1 MSAPA
6 VVNVVVIH
14 AEAHPDEA
22 LRAMAE
28 LGGAWR
34 WMYLGRS
41 YQQMLRWRRA
51 LDGAAEQQRIA
62 RPLNECAARLRRP
75 FLELIARL
83 GRERQSLAWW
93 TSRLAERSPFMS
105 PLFLHCCY
113 LHVVL
118 QSNDEQL
125 VVVAESAALAGAV
138 ARALASRGRVVARVG
153 GGADA
158 RERRGQRLRLGRA
171 VAAFSRL
178 FLRRRQAAAPL
189 PERSDK
195 PLVLMRTWIDDG
207 CFDDQDHFRDRYYGP
222 LRDWLLARGY
232 DAVLVAVPFNNAG
245 PPAALWE
252 RLRANGVRFIDP
264 YALFGRREYLASLRL
279 ARERARMMFDG
290 VTLDGVDVTDLFN
303 DSARTT
309 ALDASTLEATL
320 WHDFPRLLA
329 ARCFRPERFIDLYEN
344 LNYEKP
350 LTLGLR
356 EALPETRL
364 VSFQHGIPAPQL
376 LSLFVTAE
384 EAEYAPLPD
393 VVVCNG
399 PLFRELLVNE
409 GLPEGR
415 VVEGGALRFAYLR
428 EQQQA
433 GGGACPPT
441 VKRQQQSTA
450 EGQKQSTGE
459 SQEPHPVGAQA
470 PSPVR
475 PRVLVTL
482 PLPIDDAVEL
492 LLKTIEA
499 LGGTELHAGIKPHP
513 MMAFPQLLA
522 AAGVAAL
529 PPNFEV
535 IAGSMAAALER
546 SDVVVALSSSTV
558 FETWCAGLPMVIV
571 GRETA
576 IDQNPLDWLP
586 ERHPVVYD
594 PAEIAAEVQRVLRQP
609 PASPSPE
616 LLARCFNP
624 VDDTTLAAFLA

>member
-14 AEAHPDEA
+14 AEAHPEEA

-34 WMYLGRS
+34 WMFLGSS

-125 VVVAESAALAGAV
+125 VVAAESAALAGTV

-153 GGADA
+153 VGAEA

-207 CFDDQDHFRDRYYGP
+207 CFEEDGHFRDRYYGP

-329 ARCFRPERFIDLYEN
+329 ARGFRPERFIDLYEN

-350 LTLGLR
+350 LTLGLH

-393 VVVCNG
+393 LVVCNG

-415 VVEGGALRFAYLR
+415 VVEGGAIRFAYLR
-428 EQQQA
+428 EQPQVRREA
-433 GGGACPPT
+433 GAHILI
-441 VKRQQQSTA
+441 S
-450 EGQKQSTGE
+450 
-459 SQEPHPVGAQA
+459 
-470 PSPVR
+470 
-475 PRVLVTL
+475 L
-482 PLPIDDAVEL
+482 PLPMDDAVEL
-492 LLKTIEA
+492 VLKTIEA
-499 LGGTELHAGIKPHP
+499 LGGSELHAGIKPHP

-558 FETWCAGLPMVIV
+558 FETWCAGVPMVIV